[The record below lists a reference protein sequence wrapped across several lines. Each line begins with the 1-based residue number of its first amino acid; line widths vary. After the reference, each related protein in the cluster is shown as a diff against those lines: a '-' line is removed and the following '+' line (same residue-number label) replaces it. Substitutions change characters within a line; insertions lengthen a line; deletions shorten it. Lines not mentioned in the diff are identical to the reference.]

1 MTLMPFSAPHTHNK
15 SSTRWVMQQV
25 ILACIP
31 AILTLSY
38 FFGLGVLLN
47 ILLACSSALLAEA
60 LVLKLRKRSFAP
72 LQDYSALLTGLLLAV
87 CLPASAPWWIPV
99 SGALF
104 ALLVG
109 KHLFGGLGQN
119 PFNPAMTAY
128 AFLLISFPLPM
139 TLWPLPYGVE
149 DLSWLNS
156 LQGTDAITGATALDA
171 WRNKGTLMAEE
182 FWQATR
188 SINPAAF
195 INPIT
200 FNPAMLQASGYIAL
214 AWLLG
219 GSYLVA
225 KRLINWQLPLAF
237 FATLLVFSAFLWGID
252 TSHYAAPWLHFAA
265 GSAVFAAFFILTD
278 PASGA
283 TSVKGRIYFA
293 IGAGLLVISIRT
305 WGSYPDGIAFAVLLM
320 NFAAPALD
328 YVTRPR
334 VYGHKKCRDIKN
346 DT

>member
-1 MTLMPFSAPHTHNK
+1 MTSMQFSAPHAHNRN
-15 SSTRWVMQQV
+15 STRWVMQQV
-25 ILACIP
+25 ILACMP
-31 AILTLSY
+31 AVVMLSY

-47 ILLACSSALLAEA
+47 ILLACSSALVAEA
-60 LVLKLRKRSFAP
+60 LVLKVRKRSFAP

-139 TLWPLPYGVE
+139 TLWPLPYGTG

-188 SINPAAF
+188 LINSTTLNPAV
-195 INPIT
+195 
-200 FNPAMLQASGYIAL
+200 LQASGYIAL

-237 FATLLVFSAFLWGID
+237 LATIIIFSAFLWGID
-252 TSHYAAPWLHFAA
+252 SSHYAAPWLHLAA

-278 PASGA
+278 PVSGA

-305 WGSYPDGIAFAVLLM
+305 WGSYPDGVAFAVLLM

-328 YVTRPR
+328 YFTRPR
-334 VYGHKKCRDIKN
+334 VYGHKKSRDISN

>member
-1 MTLMPFSAPHTHNK
+1 MTSMQFNASHAHGN

-25 ILACIP
+25 MLACIP
-31 AILTLSY
+31 GVLTLSY
-38 FFGLGVLLN
+38 FFGLGVLFN
-47 ILLACSSALLAEA
+47 ILLACSTALVAEA
-60 LVLKLRKRSFAP
+60 LVLKLRKRSFAA
-72 LQDYSALLTGLLLAV
+72 LHDYSALLTGLLLAV

-104 ALLVG
+104 ALLIG

-139 TLWPLPYGVE
+139 TLWPMPFNAD
-149 DLSWLNS
+149 DLSWFNS
-156 LQGTDAITGATALDA
+156 LQGADTITGATALDA
-171 WRNKGTLMAEE
+171 WRNKGTLMAQE
-182 FWQATR
+182 FWQSTR
-188 SINPAAF
+188 VINPA
-195 INPIT
+195 T
-200 FNPAMLQASGYIAL
+200 LNPAVLQTASHLAL

-219 GSYLVA
+219 GSYLVV

-237 FATLLVFSAFLWGID
+237 FATMLVFSTFLWGID

-283 TSVKGRIYFA
+283 TSIKGRIYFA

-334 VYGHKKCRDIKN
+334 VYGHKK
-346 DT
+346 